1 MDLPVLDMSYK
12 WNHMEYVFC
21 GHASFCH
28 LGWYSCGYLCEECR
42 VLISGRLAMFASE
55 ANFVQSGNFF
65 PLQCVDPVL
74 ELPVAMED
82 DMYIRRL
89 AIHSANPA

>member
-1 MDLPVLDMSYK
+1 
-12 WNHMEYVFC
+12 
-21 GHASFCH
+21 
-28 LGWYSCGYLCEECR
+28 
-42 VLISGRLAMFASE
+42 MFASE